1 MWDQIKQH
9 YLQPETDDEAQRRA
23 ALLVMVLRLFMGGAV
38 IMAALPLIISST
50 NLARDY
56 VIVGSVALGSLLLSH
71 LTFRHYVRGASLL
84 GSLLLFSGVT
94 GALWTSEG
102 FQSGVAYGYFLVVI
116 VAALLLNKSAALI
129 FGGLCFLSNT
139 GFFLYQQ
146 WNDILLPQRLAITQ
160 VHWIFLNI
168 ILAVATF
175 LLSTAAGNI
184 THALQK
190 NREIAQVLRESD
202 TALRA
207 YADRLKIQHEID
219 QAILSA
225 QSPQAIAQAAL
236 ARLQPLIPNLHSS
249 VMVFDVKHQQMT
261 GLVAYARGERA
272 PELETRFDGLEIFN
286 IAGLSAGQTQSVLDM
301 SQAPTLSPIH
311 QYFYDNGMRSYI
323 NVPLL
328 TQNELI
334 GTLNVGSETP
344 HFFTATHL
352 EIALEIAASLAVA
365 IHQARL
371 YEQVQHDAMVKS
383 RLLEEINHRVGNN
396 LNAIIGLLHVERH
409 FTPEGTELQ
418 RLRHTL
424 EHLEQRIAALGEVH
438 KMLSENSWAPLNLQD
453 LIARLIRQVLNNLP
467 NGHAFKMSVSPTER
481 VVSSRQANQ
490 LAFVIAELAA
500 NSVAFAWREDA
511 VNHITVHIAEV
522 DNQVEIIYR
531 DDGPGY
537 PDTVL
542 REERFNVGLYL
553 IQRIVTATLHG
564 RVTLL
569 NDNGA
574 VAIIRFE
581 REEPSDVQ
589 GKFYRNEAEF
599 CKDL

>member
-1 MWDQIKQH
+1 MWAKIKQH
-9 YLQPETDDEAQRRA
+9 YLRPETDDEAQRRA
-23 ALLVMVLRLFMGGAV
+23 ALLVMILRFVMGGAV
-38 IMAALPLIISST
+38 IMAALPLVIPSS
-50 NLARDY
+50 NLTRDY
-56 VIVGSVALGSLLLSH
+56 AIVGAIALGALLLSR
-71 LTFRHYVRGASLL
+71 LALRHYVRGASLL
-84 GSLLLFSGVT
+84 GSLLLFAGVT
-94 GALWTSEG
+94 GSLWTSEG

-116 VAALLLNKSAALI
+116 VAALLLNRSAVLI

-146 WNDILLPQRLAITQ
+146 WNGSLLPQRLMITQ

-175 LLSTAAGNI
+175 LLSTASDNI

-202 TALRA
+202 TSLRA
-207 YADRLKIQHEID
+207 YADRMKIQHEID
-219 QAILSA
+219 RAILSA

-249 VMVFDVKHQQMT
+249 VMVFDVRHQQMT

-272 PELETRFDGLEIFN
+272 PELETRFDGLESFN
-286 IAGLSAGQTQSVLDM
+286 IAGLSAGQVQSVPDM
-301 SQAPTLSPIH
+301 SQVPTLSPIH
-311 QYFYDNGMRSYI
+311 QYFYDHGMRSYI

-334 GTLNVGSETP
+334 GTLNIGAETP

-352 EIALEIAASLAVA
+352 EIAQEIAASLAVA

-371 YEQVQHDAMVKS
+371 YAQVQHDAVVKS
-383 RLLEEINHRVGNN
+383 HLLQEINHRVGNN
-396 LNAIIGLLHVERH
+396 LNAIIGLLHIERH
-409 FTPEGTELQ
+409 FMPEGTELPL
-418 RLRHTL
+418 LRHTL
-424 EHLEQRIAALGEVH
+424 EQLEQRIAALGEVH

-453 LIARLIRQVLNNLP
+453 LISRLIRQVVNMLP
-467 NGHAFKMSVSPTER
+467 NARAFEISVAPTER
-481 VVSSRQANQ
+481 MASSRQANQ
-490 LAFVIAELAA
+490 LALVIAELAA
-500 NSVAFAWREDA
+500 NSLTHASRENT
-511 VNHITVHIAEV
+511 VNHITVQIAEV

-537 PDTVL
+537 PDAVL

-553 IQRIVTATLHG
+553 VHRIITATLHG
-564 RVTLL
+564 RVELY

-574 VAIIRFE
+574 VAVIHFE
-581 REEPSDVQ
+581 GEMLADSGETPTDLLVRPS
-589 GKFYRNEAEF
+589 N
-599 CKDL
+599 